1 MLRVAVQAQ
10 RIGWLMP
17 NVLVLL
23 SDRWQFVQSVVVAIV
38 AAATIVQLR
47 RLANR
52 LQRVEAVIGD
62 AVDRMSSVSLQDL
75 KLTPREQE
83 VLKVIGTNTHIDDK
97 SLAAAL
103 SISPDTAHTHVSNLL
118 RKTKLRDRRDLII
131 VAFLIE
137 AASPT

>member
-1 MLRVAVQAQ
+1 
-10 RIGWLMP
+10 MP